1 MKYFECGERVRMA
14 YSQIGSGD
22 IGFIPQAIAAA
33 VRALDA
39 IAEDPRVPEDLKE
52 RAALAAANL
61 LMSDHQDD

>member
-22 IGFIPQAIAAA
+22 IGFIPHAIAAA
-33 VRALDA
+33 VRALNTL
-39 IAEDPRVPEDLKE
+39 AEDPRVPDELRD

-61 LMSDHQDD
+61 LMSDHRDD

>member
-33 VRALDA
+33 VRALSYNF
-39 IAEDPRVPEDLKE
+39 V
-52 RAALAAANL
+52 
-61 LMSDHQDD
+61 